1 MDYYN
6 GSVPGTRLSESQKAR
21 LGNWKT
27 ADKKPNIYEVAQAR
41 AREQKILEENEK
53 LKQELAKK

>member
-6 GSVPGTRLSESQKAR
+6 GSVPGTRLSESQKNR

-27 ADKKPNIYEVAQAR
+27 AADKKPNIYEMAQAK
-41 AREQKILEENEK
+41 AREQRILEENDK
-53 LKQELAKK
+53 LR